1 MVWNCKKGGEM
12 SGIEI
17 LADTNAIL
25 YLFSGNKCMIP
36 FMNMKIVVSV
46 ITEMELLSFPK
57 ISPQE
62 LHNLQLLLS
71 KCIIIPMDNNI
82 KNKAILIRRTY
93 GTKLPDAI
101 VAATSV
107 CNHLPLVTADKGFK
121 RIEGLDLNLLEF
133 SEV

>member
-1 MVWNCKKGGEM
+1 M

>member
-1 MVWNCKKGGEM
+1 MVWSFKKGGEM

-25 YLFSGNKCMIP
+25 YLFSGKRCMAP
-36 FMNMKIVVSV
+36 FMNMQIGVSV
-46 ITEMELLSFPK
+46 ITEMELLSFPR

-62 LHNLQLLLS
+62 LSNLQLLLS
-71 KCIIIPMDNNI
+71 RCIIIPMDNDI
-82 KNKAILIRRTY
+82 KNKAILIRRAY

-101 VAATSV
+101 VAATSI
-107 CNHLPLVTADKGFK
+107 CNHLPFLTADKGFK
-121 RIEGLDLNLLEF
+121 RIEGLDLNLLEL

>member
-1 MVWNCKKGGEM
+1 M

-121 RIEGLDLNLLEF
+121 RIEGLDLNLLEL